1 MTTSVKYFHSEL
13 PGAPVLSGTAGS
25 RIAVLDACLVNGW
38 GLLTASG
45 VSVAGGVATATFTAS
60 HSFEPLSV
68 ILVAGASVPAI
79 NGEQRVTSTASL
91 SISWPAPGVAD
102 GPVSGTITIKLAPA
116 GWVKMSGTN
125 KAAYK
130 SGNVSASGCW
140 IQIDDTGAQLARLRA
155 YDAMTDVDTGT
166 GPTPTDA
173 QQSGGLY
180 MSCSSTATTAA
191 RKWIV
196 AASDK
201 FCILL
206 IAYSASYP
214 NDYAPYAFGDFPSL
228 KSGDAYPFILAADT
242 GSYVSSTYIGDG
254 ALNGAGSAVG
264 VFVVRNYTQVGGAM
278 PAKLAKPGLF
288 ASSGASTLPPGP
300 NPVNNSLELCPTLI
314 YEGTGINANRRGT
327 LPGVYGLP
335 HFVGTAYDNKQA
347 IPAAAGLPGHVLI
360 GVRYYSA
367 TDVAQGYRYAIDI
380 TGPWE

>member
-25 RIAVLDACLVNGW
+25 RIAVLDACLRDGW

-140 IQIDDTGAQLARLRA
+140 LQIDDTGAQLARLRA

-242 GSYVSSTYIGDG
+242 GSYVSSNYIGDG
-254 ALNGAGSAVG
+254 ALNSAGSAVG

-288 ASSGASTLPPGP
+288 AASGAPTLPPGP

-314 YEGTGINANRRGT
+314 YEGSGINANRRGT

-367 TDVAQGYRYAIDI
+367 NDVAQGYRYAIDI